1 MDILESLGNAAK
13 CRYRC
18 TFSVN
23 AAHLDTGL
31 LAVVKLY
38 RSLVR
43 WHDRSS
49 SFDPMWRVLSML
61 IRVRVALCAPWLRLF
76 PRRMISCQHGS

>member
-23 AAHLDTGL
+23 AAAHLDTGL

-49 SFDPMWRVLSML
+49 SFDPMWRVLSM
-61 IRVRVALCAPWLRLF
+61 
-76 PRRMISCQHGS
+76 